1 MVGVGGRS
9 RGCKTCRRARVK
21 CDETQP
27 SCRRCVRLSLPCE
40 GPNAFPVFIDGL
52 SFAEIRED
60 DKKPNNVMTK
70 ISTPPVPSNPNVDED
85 GLFLN
90 YLIRSLFTAS
100 QVEVSTSRSSVS
112 PWLIASIQATNHN
125 RIPDLAIRAC
135 AAVYFGRAHCQL
147 SAVERGAKLYTHVL
161 RELRKE
167 LINPERVWH
176 TDTLVT
182 TLLLALYEM
191 ISFSDM
197 NGWLSHFLGIGH
209 LIKFRGAQNHQN
221 GNDKD
226 LFLTTRSSIIL
237 AYLVRNQRCFLEED
251 AWKVV
256 PWANDPTSK
265 TTTDCLLDIFCHLP
279 GVVEDMKALKA
290 STNAA
295 EELSVSYIILGL
307 QIKALVEKLISWRI
321 KWEEDYSNTYFNV
334 GWDIL
339 KQLGVAYLDSY
350 PFPTAIFFS
359 EPVRVTE
366 LCMYNALLVLLQQLW
381 KQLPDYVGLT
391 SPFDEGNSSW
401 PQPSIFLA
409 PGNGSAEE
417 VVGEICKLVYFQFLS
432 HPGKSGALHVM
443 FPLQVA
449 QRSISSESLEAQ
461 WLCKVVCH
469 IADDYGFNVVRYS
482 EEFREGR
489 III

>member
-21 CDETQP
+21 CG
-27 SCRRCVRLSLPCE
+27 L
-40 GPNAFPVFIDGL
+40 NAFPVFIDGL

-70 ISTPPVPSNPNVDED
+70 ISTPTVPSNPKVDED

-100 QVEVSTSRSSVS
+100 QVEISTSKSSVS
-112 PWLIASIQATNHN
+112 PWLTASIRATNHS

-135 AAVYFGRAHCQL
+135 AAMYFGKTHCQL

-161 RELRKE
+161 
-167 LINPERVWH
+167 P
-176 TDTLVT
+176 
-182 TLLLALYEM
+182 LYEM

-209 LIKFRGAQNHQN
+209 L
-221 GNDKD
+221 
-226 LFLTTRSSIIL
+226 IL

-265 TTTDCLLDIFCHLP
+265 TTMDCLVDIFCHLP

-290 STNAA
+290 STGAT
-295 EELSVSYIILGL
+295 EELSVSYIILGF
-307 QIKALVEKLISWRI
+307 QIKALVARLISWRI
-321 KWEEDYSNTYFNV
+321 KWEEDHSNTYFNV

-339 KQLGVAYLDSY
+339 QQLGVAYLDSY

-359 EPVRVTE
+359 EPIRVTE
-366 LCMYNALLVLLQQLW
+366 LCMYDALLILLQQLW

-391 SPFDEGNSSW
+391 SPFDEVNSCW

-409 PGNGSAEE
+409 PGNGSAKE
-417 VVGEICKLVYFQFLS
+417 VVGEICKLVYSQFLS
-432 HPGKSGALHVM
+432 HPGKGGALHVM

-461 WLCKVVCH
+461 WLGTLKSLEKAELLYEYH
-469 IADDYGFNVVRYS
+469 RQLL
-482 EEFREGR
+482 
-489 III
+489 

>member
-1 MVGVGGRS
+1 MVGIGGRS

-21 CDETQP
+21 CG
-27 SCRRCVRLSLPCE
+27 L
-40 GPNAFPVFIDGL
+40 NAFPIFIDGL

-85 GLFLN
+85 GWFLN
-90 YLIRSLFTAS
+90 YLVTSLFTAS
-100 QVEVSTSRSSVS
+100 EVDISTSKSSVS
-112 PWLIASIQATNHN
+112 PWLIASIRATNHN

-135 AAVYFGRAHCQL
+135 AAVYFGKTHCQL

-161 RELRKE
+161 
-167 LINPERVWH
+167 P
-176 TDTLVT
+176 
-182 TLLLALYEM
+182 LYEM
-191 ISFSDM
+191 ISFSDI

-209 LIKFRGAQNHQN
+209 L
-221 GNDKD
+221 
-226 LFLTTRSSIIL
+226 IL

-256 PWANDPTSK
+256 PWSNDPTSK
-265 TTTDCLLDIFCHLP
+265 TTMDYLLDIFCHLP
-279 GVVEDMKALKA
+279 GVVEDMKALRA
-290 STNAA
+290 TTSAT
-295 EELSVSYIILGL
+295 EELSVSYIILGF
-307 QIKALVEKLISWRI
+307 QIMALVRRLISWRI
-321 KWEEDYSNTYFNV
+321 KWEEDHSNTYFNV

-339 KQLGVAYLDSY
+339 KQLGVVYLDSY

-359 EPVRVTE
+359 EPVRATE

-391 SPFDEGNSSW
+391 SPFDEVNSSW

-417 VVGEICKLVYFQFLS
+417 VVGEICKLVYSQFLS

-461 WLCKVVCH
+461 WLGKVVCH

-482 EEFREGR
+482 EEFREGG

>member
-27 SCRRCVRLSLPCE
+27 TCRRCVRLNLPCE
-40 GPNAFPVFIDGL
+40 GLNAFPVFIDGL

-70 ISTPPVPSNPNVDED
+70 ISTPTVPSNPKVDED

-90 YLIRSLFTAS
+90 YLIRSLFTVS
-100 QVEVSTSRSSVS
+100 QVEISTSKSSVS
-112 PWLIASIQATNHN
+112 PWLTASIRATNHS

-135 AAVYFGRAHCQL
+135 AAMYFGKTHCQL

-167 LINPERVWH
+167 LIDSERVRH
-176 TDTLVT
+176 SDTLVT
-182 TLLLALYEM
+182 TILLALYEM

-209 LIKFRGAQNHQN
+209 L
-221 GNDKD
+221 
-226 LFLTTRSSIIL
+226 IL

-265 TTTDCLLDIFCHLP
+265 TTMDCLVDIFCHLP

-290 STNAA
+290 STGAT
-295 EELSVSYIILGL
+295 EELSVSYIILGF
-307 QIKALVEKLISWRI
+307 QIKALVARLISWRI
-321 KWEEDYSNTYFNV
+321 KWEEDHSNTYFNV

-339 KQLGVAYLDSY
+339 QQLGVAYLDSY

-359 EPVRVTE
+359 EPIRVTE
-366 LCMYNALLVLLQQLW
+366 LCMYDALLILLQQLW

-391 SPFDEGNSSW
+391 SPFDEVNSCW

-417 VVGEICKLVYFQFLS
+417 VVGEICKLVYSQFLS
-432 HPGKSGALHVM
+432 HPGKGGALHVM

-461 WLCKVVCH
+461 WLGTLKSLEKAELLYEYH
-469 IADDYGFNVVRYS
+469 RQLL
-482 EEFREGR
+482 
-489 III
+489 